1 MYKDLGG
8 QSSSPVFIGGLA
20 TFILSKEYYVVTEE
34 TIGLFTICGVLY
46 VLTKGLS
53 EPVSKWLR
61 KEDKALVVMLA
72 NERKGK
78 VQQYQDELAVVQEED
93 ELSSYIDDIFEANK
107 GIAEMNVETEY
118 RRRLL
123 EVDTEVTKRLNYQVE
138 LQNIERSIEERHMAS
153 WVEQEVIKSIS
164 AEQEEDTLLKCIQ
177 DLNALADAKA
187 VA

>member
-1 MYKDLGG
+1 MGTDKNIKLHIVTDIKVKMLSRVLATRSAALLQQVVRPCAVASTAPSKHFSFNNKYAWYKTAWPCWEMYKDLGG

-72 NERKGK
+72 NERRGK

-107 GIAEMNVETEY
+107 GIAE
-118 RRRLL
+118 
-123 EVDTEVTKRLNYQVE
+123 
-138 LQNIERSIEERHMAS
+138 
-153 WVEQEVIKSIS
+153 
-164 AEQEEDTLLKCIQ
+164 
-177 DLNALADAKA
+177 
-187 VA
+187 